1 MGSGSPQAR
10 PAVHVA
16 GGDARPDPALRL
28 KRFREEHPD
37 IGIGGRNPWEAEIPE
52 PGGARRWVVR
62 YELHELLD
70 EVERRLAASAGEP
83 GVIEREPDRED

>member
-16 GGDARPDPALRL
+16 VGEARPDPALRL

-52 PGGARRWVVR
+52 SGGARRWVVR

-70 EVERRLAASAGEP
+70 EVERRLAASGGP